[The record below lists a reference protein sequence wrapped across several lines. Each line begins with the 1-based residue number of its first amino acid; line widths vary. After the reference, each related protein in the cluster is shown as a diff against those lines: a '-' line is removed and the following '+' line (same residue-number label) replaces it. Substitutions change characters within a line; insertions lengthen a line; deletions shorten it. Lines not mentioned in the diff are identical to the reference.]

1 MGKLAALINLLSAS
15 SRGRWPLFANRAK
28 RKMSL
33 FRIQLSILITWPE
46 MDVGMCG
53 ALSQNAMPFFGFKHV
68 WFLRKR
74 ACDFETAI
82 CFFFVTVPSNIC
94 PNPYQLQWCSSISDA
109 EIKPT
114 GCPHEKE
121 GVFHGSSRSE
131 GTSQQPPWCS
141 PMKAEDLTTSRAP
154 PSIRA
159 FLPSQSKTVTWPYL
173 LKYKKWSC
181 FQLNQQLSQERDRV
195 LISNQGT
202 QMANDRG

>member
-46 MDVGMCG
+46 MGCQNVWCFVSKCHALFWFQKCMVFKKKGM
-53 ALSQNAMPFFGFKHV
+53 
-68 WFLRKR
+68 WFWDSHL
-74 ACDFETAI
+74 
-82 CFFFVTVPSNIC
+82 FFFVTVPSNIC

-159 FLPSQSKTVTWPYL
+159 FLPSQS
-173 LKYKKWSC
+173 
-181 FQLNQQLSQERDRV
+181 
-195 LISNQGT
+195 
-202 QMANDRG
+202 